1 MHFPFHTHNA
11 INGLRIIRGLTIFLF
26 SGGQRSISLF
36 QIYVE
41 WSMMAFQS
49 VEKGCLYIRAL
60 CMIILYCNG
69 LKWNGLQVNNTYDPN
84 VNSKVAF
91 SSGLILIVHEHIFV
105 ACK

>member
-1 MHFPFHTHNA
+1 
-11 INGLRIIRGLTIFLF
+11 
-26 SGGQRSISLF
+26 
-36 QIYVE
+36 
-41 WSMMAFQS
+41 
-49 VEKGCLYIRAL
+49 
-60 CMIILYCNG
+60 MIILYCNG